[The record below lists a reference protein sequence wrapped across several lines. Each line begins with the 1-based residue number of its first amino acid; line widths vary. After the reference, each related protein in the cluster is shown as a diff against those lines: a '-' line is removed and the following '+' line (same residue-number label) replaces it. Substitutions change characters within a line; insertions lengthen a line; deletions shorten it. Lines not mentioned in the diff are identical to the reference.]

1 MLPELETL
9 TPPSPQGES
18 FYMTTYPGDT
28 YDKGGVVGAT
38 SASPTNTNTNTT
50 TITPAQQAAQKA
62 AGHPA
67 IQGTEPIP
75 TKSLQIRTDKP
86 RPHVCL
92 TCTRSFARLEH
103 LKRHER
109 SHTKERPFQCPICER
124 CFARRDLLLR
134 HRQKLHANFP
144 ESPKG
149 KVSRRRSSVATSAGA
164 AGAAV
169 AKVSLTQQPTT
180 TQSMSPAMV
189 GITSSMS
196 PGMGGITQSMSPPLT
211 MTQRMSP
218 PPPHH
223 HNTTSATT
231 TTTTTSAMSPPPP
244 AFTNPFDR
252 NTFSDLLMHP
262 ENHMDNDRDMRGRRT
277 RPASFS
283 AASSTSY
290 LRDAD
295 IDMLKDKFPIDD
307 HVQVEFSTPQ
317 LAPATL
323 ANPDYCID
331 EVLLSQGQSSFVN
344 PRLLNH
350 ESPDDGNS
358 VKHEPLMSMFGGDL
372 ADTNNDDFDWMSQYV
387 DTNEGGPNQGQTLLN
402 PSHGHGHVQSGQ
414 SHGHG
419 HVQSGHGHVPSPS
432 MSLLTSSASPMMSFA
447 PSDMILT
454 PPNSMPFQSNHNG
467 NHGNGNGHVDL
478 DQLDLDLDFEAPH
491 SNSNNNNNHV
501 ASSGHVTAST
511 HAAHT
516 INSSEDVHSFLES
529 LNQEYQ
535 PQGGHVGQGQQGH
548 MGQGGPMG
556 HVMQNHNH
564 APQPSPPSYQ
574 GPTITPQIRL
584 EILNVLS
591 TPTPYQTAFK
601 LPNTAD
607 LQRYVVA
614 FQDHFAKHLP
624 FLHSTLEFDKDNI
637 PLALC
642 MAAIGARYLFE
653 FDVAQ
658 SIFEVSRCCVHAY
671 LERRRGGTQGGGKG
685 SSGSNQG
692 GSGSGL
698 GSGSGFG
705 PTSNDTP
712 IWLIQA
718 LTLGVVYGLFSDD
731 ALVNDIAVAQASA
744 VVSLARAA
752 GLHLPAHNFFSL
764 PGPDSSVSDKWHY
777 FINVQTRI
785 RTLHAIHAL
794 SCLVATGYNVC
805 TSLKNSDIVCG
816 SPCDESLWSS
826 QCANEWWD
834 IVKRKELDGSLKTTV
849 GGPSYGQCLTSLIQ
863 GHTLVDKI
871 PQFTLLSLMYGA
883 LLEISERRKV
893 FNRNWHGSHEEKQR
907 AWLNLQKKPI
917 ESFLRTWETTWSMS
931 PLASLSPNSQYGPLM
946 SDAIPLSSLAH
957 VRTYVDLQP
966 VKEAFAKKNFEA
978 MGEELT
984 RLDDGMS
991 VDFHGLLEAASYSAD
1006 SISLWEKHSVRWTM
1020 ETLVSQT
1027 FIHALMAIFDCGL
1040 VVSEFFR
1047 RLELKPKTM
1056 WTDAEAQLWIRMS
1069 KILFRVCESVKDK
1082 DGSIDLALLA
1092 VDNLPTPE
1100 IGNPKQRLS
1109 LLTLHVVSKMLT
1121 SVYVWPYMKTMAEAL
1136 RYRARQIR

>member
-1 MLPELETL
+1 MLAELETL

-18 FYMTTYPGDT
+18 FYMTTYPGD
-28 YDKGGVVGAT
+28 YDK
-38 SASPTNTNTNTT
+38 ASVPP

-149 KVSRRRSSVATSAGA
+149 KVSRRRSSA
-164 AGAAV
+164 AVVKTEPAAV
-169 AKVSLTQQPTT
+169 AAAVSVPQTT
-180 TQSMSPAMV
+180 
-189 GITSSMS
+189 
-196 PGMGGITQSMSPPLT
+196 SMSPPQVT
-211 MTQRMSP
+211 
-218 PPPHH
+218 H
-223 HNTTSATT
+223 
-231 TTTTTSAMSPPPP
+231 AMSPVHMSPPP
-244 AFTNPFDR
+244 AFTNPFDKSS
-252 NTFSDLLMHP
+252 FSDLLMHP
-262 ENHMDNDRDMRGRRT
+262 ENHMDNDRELRGRRT

-283 AASSTSY
+283 ASSSASY

-350 ESPDDGNS
+350 ESPDDSG
-358 VKHEPLMSMFGGDL
+358 VKHEPLMSMFG
-372 ADTNNDDFDWMSQYV
+372 AEVQANDDFDWMSQYV
-387 DTNEGGPNQGQTLLN
+387 DTGAGQTQGQAQGQQHTQNQTNHIN
-402 PSHGHGHVQSGQ
+402 PANVHG
-414 SHGHG
+414 
-419 HVQSGHGHVPSPS
+419 SPG

-454 PPNSMPFQSNHNG
+454 PPNSMQFHSSQQYPAPPL
-467 NHGNGNGHVDL
+467 DL
-478 DQLDLDLDFEAPH
+478 DLDLDLDFHQP
-491 SNSNNNNNHV
+491 
-501 ASSGHVTAST
+501 TQPQP
-511 HAAHT
+511 HT

-529 LNQEYQ
+529 LNPDYAGQTVPQVQSQGQ
-535 PQGGHVGQGQQGH
+535 PQNMSSQAQGQ
-548 MGQGGPMG
+548 
-556 HVMQNHNH
+556 
-564 APQPSPPSYQ
+564 QPSPPTYQ

-624 FLHSTLEFDKDNI
+624 FLHSTLEFSNDNI

-658 SIFEVSRCCVHAY
+658 SIFEVSRCCVHSY
-671 LERRRGGTQGGGKG
+671 LERRRGKAQGASQG
-685 SSGSNQG
+685 SPGASGAG
-692 GSGSGL
+692 GS
-698 GSGSGFG
+698 
-705 PTSNDTP
+705 TDTP

-966 VKEAFAKKNFEA
+966 VKEAFAKKNFQL

-1082 DGSIDLALLA
+1082 DGSIDLAVLA
-1092 VDNLPTPE
+1092 IDNLPTPE

-1136 RYRARQIR
+1136 RFRARQIR

>member
-18 FYMTTYPGDT
+18 FFMTTYPGDT
-28 YDKGGVVGAT
+28 YDKAGVGAANVAT
-38 SASPTNTNTNTT
+38 SAPSGVSVTSA

-149 KVSRRRSSVATSAGA
+149 KVSRRRSSVAVKSDVSQ
-164 AGAAV
+164 AV
-169 AKVSLTQQPTT
+169 QSQVTQSQQQTQTQTQHPSQTQTQQGQVTQHQTPSQTHNQPPHPSQVTQTQTQTHLHHHQPTPS
-180 TQSMSPAMV
+180 QSQPQPPHGMSPTGSV
-189 GITSSMS
+189 
-196 PGMGGITQSMSPPLT
+196 L
-211 MTQRMSP
+211 
-218 PPPHH
+218 
-223 HNTTSATT
+223 
-231 TTTTTSAMSPPPP
+231 TSAMSPP
-244 AFTNPFDR
+244 AFSNPFSNPFDK
-252 NTFSDLLMHP
+252 TFDKMAFDKTSFSDLLMHP
-262 ENHMDNDRDMRGRRT
+262 ENHMDNDRELRGRRT

-283 AASSTSY
+283 ASSSASY

-350 ESPDDGNS
+350 ESPDDSS
-358 VKHEPLMSMFGGDL
+358 VKHEPLMSMFSGDM
-372 ADTNNDDFDWMSQYV
+372 ANDDFDWMSQYV
-387 DTNEGGPNQGQTLLN
+387 DTSDGQNQTQNQGQN
-402 PSHGHGHVQSGQ
+402 QGQNQ
-414 SHGHG
+414 SHG
-419 HVQSGHGHVPSPS
+419 QSQSSHPG
-432 MSLLTSSASPMMSFA
+432 MSLLTSSASPMMAFA

-454 PPNSMPFQSNHNG
+454 PPNSMQFHTNFAPSTG
-467 NHGNGNGHVDL
+467 SGAGSAPPMDL
-478 DQLDLDLDFEAPH
+478 DNLDLDLDFQ
-491 SNSNNNNNHV
+491 SNGNSNGNGN
-501 ASSGHVTAST
+501 SGHSGP
-511 HAAHT
+511 AATHT
-516 INSSEDVHSFLES
+516 INSTEDVHSFLES
-529 LNQEYQ
+529 LNQDYQ
-535 PQGGHVGQGQQGH
+535 PMHNADQGVAGAGVQVPGPGH
-548 MGQGGPMG
+548 MHPSILQ
-556 HVMQNHNH
+556 QQQQ
-564 APQPSPPSYQ
+564 QPSPPTYQ

-584 EILNVLS
+584 EILN
-591 TPTPYQTAFK
+591 TAFK

-607 LQRYVVA
+607 LQRYV
-614 FQDHFAKHLP
+614 DHFAKHLP
-624 FLHSTLEFDKDNI
+624 FLHSTLEFNNDNI

-653 FDVAQ
+653 FD

-671 LERRRGGTQGGGKG
+671 LERRRGKG
-685 SSGSNQG
+685 SQQGSPQQG
-692 GSGSGL
+692 S
-698 GSGSGFG
+698 
-705 PTSNDTP
+705 TDTP

-764 PGPDSSVSDKWHY
+764 PGPDSS
-777 FINVQTRI
+777 TRI

-794 SCLVATGYNVC
+794 SCLVATGYNV
-805 TSLKNSDIVCG
+805 LKNSDI
-816 SPCDESLWSS
+816 
-826 QCANEWWD
+826 CANEWWD

-849 GGPSYGQCLTSLIQ
+849 GGPSYGQC
-863 GHTLVDKI
+863 HTLI

-893 FNRNWHGSHEEKQR
+893 FNRNWHGSSEEKQR

-917 ESFLRTWETTWSMS
+917 ESFLRTMS

-957 VRTYVDLQP
+957 P
-966 VKEAFAKKNFEA
+966 VKEAFAKRNFQL
-978 MGEELT
+978 MGEELS

-991 VDFHGLLEAASYSAD
+991 AASYSAD

-1020 ETLVSQT
+1020 ETLT

-1040 VVSEFFR
+1040 VFFR
-1047 RLELKPKTM
+1047 RLELKPKSM

-1069 KILFRVCESVKDK
+1069 KILFRSVKDK
-1082 DGSIDLALLA
+1082 DGSIDLGVLA
-1092 VDNLPTPE
+1092 IDHLPTPE

-1109 LLTLHVVSKMLT
+1109 LLTLHVV
-1121 SVYVWPYMKTMAEAL
+1121 VYVWPF
-1136 RYRARQIR
+1136 RARQIR

>member
-1 MLPELETL
+1 MLAELETL

-18 FYMTTYPGDT
+18 FYMTTYPGD
-28 YDKGGVVGAT
+28 YDKAAAGA
-38 SASPTNTNTNTT
+38 

-149 KVSRRRSSVATSAGA
+149 KVTRRRSSVAVKTPNEVVVQQ
-164 AGAAV
+164 V
-169 AKVSLTQQPTT
+169 A
-180 TQSMSPAMV
+180 
-189 GITSSMS
+189 SSMS
-196 PGMGGITQSMSPPLT
+196 PPTQPPMPQISPVT
-211 MTQRMSP
+211 
-218 PPPHH
+218 H
-223 HNTTSATT
+223 
-231 TTTTTSAMSPPPP
+231 AMSPVP
-244 AFTNPFDR
+244 AFTNPFDK
-252 NTFSDLLMHP
+252 TSFSDLLMHP
-262 ENHMDNDRDMRGRRT
+262 ENHMDNDRELRGRRT

-283 AASSTSY
+283 AASSASY

-295 IDMLKDKFPIDD
+295 IEMLKDKFPIDD

-350 ESPDDGNS
+350 ESPEDGG
-358 VKHEPLMSMFGGDL
+358 VKHEPLMSMFGGDV
-372 ADTNNDDFDWMSQYV
+372 ATDTNNDDFDWMSQYV
-387 DTNEGGPNQGQTLLN
+387 DTGTTQPTPQ
-402 PSHGHGHVQSGQ
+402 PPV
-414 SHGHG
+414 
-419 HVQSGHGHVPSPS
+419 
-432 MSLLTSSASPMMSFA
+432 SLLTQSASPMMAFA

-454 PPNSMPFQSNHNG
+454 PPNSMQFHSNLQQPPPLQQQPHM
-467 NHGNGNGHVDL
+467 DL
-478 DQLDLDLDFEAPH
+478 DMDLDMAYGHTPH
-491 SNSNNNNNHV
+491 
-501 ASSGHVTAST
+501 
-511 HAAHT
+511 HT
-516 INSSEDVHSFLES
+516 INSTEDVHSFLES
-529 LNQEYQ
+529 LNQDYQ
-535 PQGGHVGQGQQGH
+535 PQVPAAAA
-548 MGQGGPMG
+548 PM
-556 HVMQNHNH
+556 
-564 APQPSPPSYQ
+564 PQMTQPTPPTYQ

-624 FLHSTLEFDKDNI
+624 FLHSTLEFTNDNI

-671 LERRRGGTQGGGKG
+671 LERRRGKG
-685 SSGSNQG
+685 STGAPGQQG
-692 GSGSGL
+692 N
-698 GSGSGFG
+698 
-705 PTSNDTP
+705 TDTP

-764 PGPDSSVSDKWHY
+764 PGPDSSVSEKWHY

-893 FNRNWHGSHEEKQR
+893 FNRNWHGSNEEKQR

-966 VKEAFAKKNFEA
+966 VKDAFAKKNFQL
-978 MGEELT
+978 MGDELT
-984 RLDDGMS
+984 QLDDGMS

-1092 VDNLPTPE
+1092 IDNLPSPD

-1136 RYRARQIR
+1136 RFRARQIR

>member
-18 FYMTTYPGDT
+18 FYMTTYPGDS
-28 YDKGGVVGAT
+28 YDKSATVASQAVTGA
-38 SASPTNTNTNTT
+38 

-149 KVSRRRSSVATSAGA
+149 KVSRRRSSVAVKSEV
-164 AGAAV
+164 V
-169 AKVSLTQQPTT
+169 AQNVANMSQTQNQ
-180 TQSMSPAMV
+180 TQTQNQNQTQTQTQTQNHLHHMTQAMSP
-189 GITSSMS
+189 
-196 PGMGGITQSMSPPLT
+196 PNPLLTQSMSPPLG
-211 MTQRMSP
+211 S
-218 PPPHH
+218 
-223 HNTTSATT
+223 SLA
-231 TTTTTSAMSPPPP
+231 AMSPPP
-244 AFTNPFDR
+244 AFTNPFDK
-252 NTFSDLLMHP
+252 TSFSDLLMHP
-262 ENHMDNDRDMRGRRT
+262 ENHMDNDRELRGRRT

-283 AASSTSY
+283 ASSSASY

-350 ESPDDGNS
+350 ESPDDTG
-358 VKHEPLMSMFGGDL
+358 VKHEPLMSMFSGDV
-372 ADTNNDDFDWMSQYV
+372 ANDDFDWMSQYV
-387 DTNEGGPNQGQTLLN
+387 DTNQGQGQGQAQNQGQNQGQGQQGQN
-402 PSHGHGHVQSGQ
+402 PGQ
-414 SHGHG
+414 GQGMHN
-419 HVQSGHGHVPSPS
+419 SPS

-454 PPNSMPFQSNHNG
+454 PPNSMQFHSNFAAGQSG
-467 NHGNGNGHVDL
+467 PGSAPPMDL
-478 DQLDLDLDFEAPH
+478 DLNDLDLDFQTPSANSGGSHAPT
-491 SNSNNNNNHV
+491 
-501 ASSGHVTAST
+501 GP
-511 HAAHT
+511 HT

-529 LNQEYQ
+529 LNPDFQ
-535 PQGGHVGQGQQGH
+535 PQLNQPMQQGPHGPAH
-548 MGQGGPMG
+548 M
-556 HVMQNHNH
+556 H
-564 APQPSPPSYQ
+564 ASMLPQHHQQQQQQPSPPTYQ

-624 FLHSTLEFDKDNI
+624 FLHSTLEFNNDNI

-671 LERRRGGTQGGGKG
+671 LERRRGKG
-685 SSGSNQG
+685 SGAQQGSAQQG
-692 GSGSGL
+692 AAG
-698 GSGSGFG
+698 
-705 PTSNDTP
+705 NDTP

-893 FNRNWHGSHEEKQR
+893 FNRNWHGSNEEKQR

-966 VKEAFAKKNFEA
+966 VKEAFAKRNFQL

-1092 VDNLPTPE
+1092 IDNLPTPE

>member
-9 TPPSPQGES
+9 TPPSPQGS
-18 FYMTTYPGDT
+18 PFYMTYPVDT
-28 YDKGGVVGAT
+28 YDKYSMEYSK
-38 SASPTNTNTNTT
+38 SASPNGPSGLSGLHTSNNAAGV
-50 TITPAQQAAQKA
+50 TPAQQAVQKA

-144 ESPKG
+144 ESPKS
-149 KVSRRRSSVATSAGA
+149 KTVRRRSSVAQTPQTPASVPPQDPQLAQQQQQHPVQA
-164 AGAAV
+164 SQQAPLRQQSV
-169 AKVSLTQQPTT
+169 TQVSHMQKMPEHQPKKTYEDPT
-180 TQSMSPAMV
+180 FLNPFNLDLPS
-189 GITSSMS
+189 
-196 PGMGGITQSMSPPLT
+196 
-211 MTQRMSP
+211 
-218 PPPHH
+218 
-223 HNTTSATT
+223 
-231 TTTTTSAMSPPPP
+231 
-244 AFTNPFDR
+244 FTNPFDKA
-252 NTFSDLLMHP
+252 SDLLMHP
-262 ENHMDNDRDMRGRRT
+262 ENHRDNDRELRGRRT

-283 AASSTSY
+283 ASCSASY

-295 IDMLKDKFPIDD
+295 IEMLKDKFPIDD

-323 ANPDYCID
+323 SHPDYCID

-350 ESPDDGNS
+350 DSPEEPH
-358 VKHEPLMSMFGGDL
+358 VKHEPLMSMFDEL
-372 ADTNNDDFDWMSQYV
+372 APASMNEDFDWMSQYV
-387 DTNEGGPNQGQTLLN
+387 DGVGSEVLPAPQLPT
-402 PSHGHGHVQSGQ
+402 
-414 SHGHG
+414 
-419 HVQSGHGHVPSPS
+419 
-432 MSLLTSSASPMMSFA
+432 SFA
-447 PSDMILT
+447 PAEMILT
-454 PPNSMPFQSNHNG
+454 PPNSIHTQ
-467 NHGNGNGHVDL
+467 
-478 DQLDLDLDFEAPH
+478 
-491 SNSNNNNNHV
+491 NNNMQQHQHYQHTQTMQ
-501 ASSGHVTAST
+501 GQPP
-511 HAAHT
+511 HT
-516 INSSEDVHSFLES
+516 INSTEDVHSFLNS
-529 LNQEYQ
+529 LD
-535 PQGGHVGQGQQGH
+535 PQAPADNVFLTENKFQQH
-548 MGQGGPMG
+548 T
-556 HVMQNHNH
+556 
-564 APQPSPPSYQ
+564 PPAYH
-574 GPTITPQIRL
+574 GPTFTPQIRL
-584 EILNVLS
+584 QILNILA

-614 FQDHFAKHLP
+614 FQDHFSKHLP
-624 FLHSTLEFDKDNI
+624 FLHSTLEFNNENI

-658 SIFEVSRCCVHAY
+658 SIFEVSRCCVHTY
-671 LERRRGGTQGGGKG
+671 LEGKREKKA
-685 SSGSNQG
+685 QQ
-692 GSGSGL
+692 GSG
-698 GSGSGFG
+698 
-705 PTSNDTP
+705 TDTP
-712 IWLIQA
+712 VWLIQA

-752 GLHLPAHNFFSL
+752 GLHLPAHNFFAL
-764 PGPDSSVSDKWHY
+764 PGKESSVTEKWQY

-826 QCANEWWD
+826 NCATEWWD

-849 GGPSYGQCLTSLIQ
+849 GGPSYGNCLTQLIQ

-893 FNRNWHGSHEEKQR
+893 FNRNWHGAPEEKQR

-966 VKEAFAKKNFEA
+966 VKEAFAKKNFER
-978 MGEELT
+978 MGHELST
-984 RLDDGMS
+984 LDDGMS
-991 VDFHGLLEAASYSAD
+991 ADFHGLLEAASYSAD

-1047 RLELKPKTM
+1047 RLEQKPKTM

-1069 KILFRVCESVKDK
+1069 KILYRVCESVKDK
-1082 DGSIDLALLA
+1082 DRSIDLSILSIES
-1092 VDNLPTPE
+1092 LPTPE
-1100 IGNPKQRLS
+1100 VSNPKQRLS

-1136 RYRARQIR
+1136 RHRARQIR

>member
-18 FYMTTYPGDT
+18 FFMTTYPGDT
-28 YDKGGVVGAT
+28 YDKAGVGAANVAT
-38 SASPTNTNTNTT
+38 SAPSGVSVTSA

-149 KVSRRRSSVATSAGA
+149 KVSRRRSSVAVKSDVSQ
-164 AGAAV
+164 AV
-169 AKVSLTQQPTT
+169 QSQVTQSQQQTQTQTQHPSQTQTQQGQVTQHQTPSQTHNQPPHPSQVTQTQTQTHLHHHQPTPS
-180 TQSMSPAMV
+180 QSQPQPPHGMSPTGSV
-189 GITSSMS
+189 
-196 PGMGGITQSMSPPLT
+196 L
-211 MTQRMSP
+211 
-218 PPPHH
+218 
-223 HNTTSATT
+223 
-231 TTTTTSAMSPPPP
+231 TSAMSPP
-244 AFTNPFDR
+244 AFSNPFSNPFDK
-252 NTFSDLLMHP
+252 TFDKMAFDKTSFSDLLMHP
-262 ENHMDNDRDMRGRRT
+262 ENHMDNDRELRGRRT

-283 AASSTSY
+283 ASSSASY

-350 ESPDDGNS
+350 ESPDDSS
-358 VKHEPLMSMFGGDL
+358 VKHEPLMSMFSGDM
-372 ADTNNDDFDWMSQYV
+372 ANDDFDWMSQYV
-387 DTNEGGPNQGQTLLN
+387 DTSDGQNQTQNQGQN
-402 PSHGHGHVQSGQ
+402 QGQNQ
-414 SHGHG
+414 SHG
-419 HVQSGHGHVPSPS
+419 QSQSSHPG
-432 MSLLTSSASPMMSFA
+432 MSLLTSSASPMMAFA

-454 PPNSMPFQSNHNG
+454 PPNSMQFHTNFAPSTG
-467 NHGNGNGHVDL
+467 SGAGSAPPMDL
-478 DQLDLDLDFEAPH
+478 DNLDLDLDFQ
-491 SNSNNNNNHV
+491 SNGNSNGNGN
-501 ASSGHVTAST
+501 SGHSGP
-511 HAAHT
+511 AATHT
-516 INSSEDVHSFLES
+516 INSTEDVHSFLES
-529 LNQEYQ
+529 LNQDYQ
-535 PQGGHVGQGQQGH
+535 PMHNADQGVAGAGVQVPGPGH
-548 MGQGGPMG
+548 MHPSILQ
-556 HVMQNHNH
+556 QQQQ
-564 APQPSPPSYQ
+564 QPSPPTYQ

-624 FLHSTLEFDKDNI
+624 FLHSTLEFNNDNI

-671 LERRRGGTQGGGKG
+671 LERRRGKG
-685 SSGSNQG
+685 SQQGSPQQGVSGT
-692 GSGSGL
+692 GSGS
-698 GSGSGFG
+698 
-705 PTSNDTP
+705 TDTP

-893 FNRNWHGSHEEKQR
+893 FNRNWHGSSEEKQR

-966 VKEAFAKKNFEA
+966 VKEAFAKRNFQL
-978 MGEELT
+978 MGEELS

-1047 RLELKPKTM
+1047 RLELKPKSM

-1082 DGSIDLALLA
+1082 DGSIDLGVLA
-1092 VDNLPTPE
+1092 IDHLPTPE

-1136 RYRARQIR
+1136 RFRARQIR